1 LNCTHLLIPWRQSLV
16 WILAGGF
23 ALAVGGCNAGRDDAG
38 ATPTATRVAPS
49 PSPTPIPDT
58 PTATI
63 SPLQGTIDLW
73 LDWGPREMEA
83 LEGLIETFQSEN
95 PGVDFRLTYFRSDEL
110 LSRFEEAVP
119 EGAGPSLLF
128 GPDIWGPPLWEA
140 SLIQDLTGLLA
151 PGVRAGIHP
160 LALEQVTFEGAM
172 LGAPLELQGVVLY
185 ANRSLMPEPAE
196 AVSDL
201 IPTDGL
207 LAQIQGTQGALDFG
221 MLYSVSHLATCGG
234 EILLPGGEP
243 GFAGRPGTCWLALMA
258 QLARAGPVTFNSE
271 SDREL
276 FEAGRAAWMF
286 EGTWALDELALAVG
300 PENLAIDP
308 WPIYEVTRTRLAGYV
323 RTENVYMAAGISPE
337 DREASWEF
345 LRYLLSSEVQQI
357 LARPHGAAHLPT
369 AVGIYLP
376 DPRMSQAMA
385 AVLQG
390 VPYPISPEALQA
402 GEPLER
408 AIFAVLRQGTAPDF
422 AIRRAVSEVRRDLA
436 ESP

>member
-1 LNCTHLLIPWRQSLV
+1 LSRTYFPIPWGESPA
-16 WILAGGF
+16 WILAGGLLF
-23 ALAVGGCNAGRDDAG
+23 ALAGCSAGQAG
-38 ATPTATRVAPS
+38 PSATPTSTRVAPS
-49 PSPTPIPDT
+49 PSPTAIPVT
-58 PTATI
+58 PTATV
-63 SPLQGTIDLW
+63 SPLEGTINLW
-73 LDWGPREMEA
+73 LDWSPREIEA
-83 LEGLIETFQSEN
+83 LGGLIETFQSEN

-140 SLIQDLTGLLA
+140 GLIQDLTGLLA

-160 LALEQVTFEGAM
+160 LALEQVTYEGAM

-196 AVSDL
+196 TVSDL
-201 IPTDGL
+201 IPADGL

-221 MLYSVSHLATCGG
+221 MLYSVSHLTTCGG

-258 QLARAGPVTFNSE
+258 QLARAGPVTFNSD

-276 FEAGRAAWMF
+276 FEARRAAWLF

-308 WPIYEVTRTRLAGYV
+308 WPVYEVTRDHLAGYV

-345 LRYLLSSEVQQI
+345 LRYLISSEVQQI

-385 AVLQG
+385 AILQG
-390 VPYPISPEALQA
+390 VPFPISPDALQA
-402 GEPLER
+402 GQPLER

-422 AIRRAVSEVRRDLA
+422 AIRRALSEVRRDLA
-436 ESP
+436 ETP